1 MRRLFSPLTVL
12 LALLALGLTVVG
24 TSAQSNTVTV
34 TLQEQNNSG
43 QQGTATLV
51 DAGNGKTTVT
61 INLSN
66 GSSVP
71 QPAHIH
77 KGTCANLDP
86 KPAYPLTSVVN
97 GASETTVDASL
108 SELTSEQYAINVHK
122 SAAEVTTYVACG
134 NISAMVVGMPT
145 TGSSMQL
152 TLLAAGL
159 IAIVLAGTGL
169 MLARRRA

>member
-1 MRRLFSPLTVL
+1 MVL
-12 LALLALGLTVVG
+12 LALLALGLTVAG
-24 TSAQSNTVTV
+24 TSAQANKIVV
-34 TLQEQNNSG
+34 TLHEQNNSG

-61 INLSN
+61 INISG

-77 KGTCANLDP
+77 EGTCENLNP

-97 GASETTVDASL
+97 GTSQTTVDVSL
-108 SELTSEQYAINVHK
+108 SELTREQYAINVHK

-145 TGSSMQL
+145 TGSNMQL
-152 TLLAAGL
+152 TLLATGL
-159 IAIVLAGTGL
+159 IAVVLAGTGL